1 MAQVIV
7 DVAGMT
13 CQHCVTA
20 VTTEVGGIPGVRE
33 VTIALEPHGTSR
45 VSVEAES
52 ELSAEALQAAIEE
65 AGYEMVGVQS
75 S

>member
-1 MAQVIV
+1 MSRVIV

-13 CQHCVTA
+13 CQHCVKA
-20 VTTEVGGIPGVRE
+20 VTAEVEGLPGVRE
-33 VTIALEPHGTSR
+33 VTIALEPEGTSR
-45 VSVEAES
+45 VTVDS
-52 ELSAEALQAAIEE
+52 EVDLAADALQAAIEE